1 MSRTLRVFLC
11 HATEDRSAARELY
24 KQLAAEVWIQPWMD
38 TEDLLPGQDFDL
50 EIYKA
55 LRDSDSILICLSQTS
70 VAKEG
75 YLNKEIRRALDVAR
89 EKPEGAIYIIPVKFD
104 ECTPAFAEL
113 KKLQWLDYFAPNAH
127 EKLLKSLRIRAEV
140 LKIETAA
147 KQAAAPT
154 PKPVANDGL
163 DLYRFIEIPPQPNS
177 KVNYPFWIGKYP
189 VTNAQYA
196 RFLNAPD
203 YANPV
208 YWLEFPKFDENC
220 QPMGDWGRTGLDW
233 LREELKKANAKVL
246 LPRYW
251 DDKDFGKANLNHPVV
266 GITWYEACAYSEWLF
281 QHWEQQSE
289 ARANPRLK
297 PKSVRLP
304 LETEWVT
311 AAGGVTPSGRYPWDA
326 PGQAITSLKEILRR
340 ANVGEA
346 EIGHTTA
353 VDAYP
358 LGGSVL
364 GVRDLA
370 GNVWE
375 WQGNFYDKDHVGL
388 ALRGGSW
395 LNSQDSARVSARN
408 ARHPDYEWNLNVGFR
423 VVCAPPS

>member
-1 MSRTLRVFLC
+1 MSRKLRVFLC

-24 KQLAAEVWIQPWMD
+24 EKLAAEVWIQPWMD
-38 TEDLLPGQDFDL
+38 TEDLLPGQDFDV

-113 KKLQWLDYFAPNAH
+113 KKLQWLDYFAPKAH
-127 EKLLKSLRIRAEV
+127 EKLLKSLRLRAKA

-154 PKPVANDGL
+154 PRPVVDDGL
-163 DLYRFIEIPPQPNS
+163 DLYRFIEIPLQPNS
-177 KVNYPFWIGKYP
+177 KADYLFWIGKYP
-189 VTNAQYA
+189 ITNAQYA

-220 QPMGDWGRTGLDW
+220 KPIGDWGKTGLNW

-251 DDKDFGKANLNHPVV
+251 DDKGLGNSNPNHPVV
-266 GITWYEACAYSEWLF
+266 GISWYEACAYAEWLF
-281 QHWEQQSE
+281 QHWEQQVE
-289 ARANPRLK
+289 ARANPHLK
-297 PKSVRLP
+297 PSSLRLP
-304 LETEWVT
+304 LDTEWVT
-311 AAGGVTPSGRYPWDA
+311 AAGGQEPGGRYPWDA
-326 PGQAITSLKEILRR
+326 PGQATTSLKEILRR
-340 ANVGEA
+340 ANIGDIG
-346 EIGHTTA
+346 IGHTTP
-353 VDAYP
+353 VNAYP
-358 LGGSVL
+358 LGKSPL
-364 GVRDLA
+364 GVMDMA

-375 WQGNFYDKDHVGL
+375 WQGNFYRQVHD
-388 ALRGGSW
+388 AMSLRGS
-395 LNSQDSARVSARN
+395 S
-408 ARHPDYEWNLNVGFR
+408 WNLNRSSARMSARYFRPSTHWYDRGFR
-423 VVCAPPS
+423 VVAFSTPR